1 MRKEFFHSQIH
12 VIIRPAIKVAVG
24 RRIFNPIHNRSVLVL
39 GRDRWSPTIP
49 SDSNEQFPKLSPSS
63 HSSSLRKMR
72 KESYHLCVTG
82 IASVCFNPMIMINHR
97 VIQCVFTH
105 FRHRENCSRNV
116 PRWNTIRHWTIVIW
130 TRLADRRPVAYEAL
144 RMSLWS
150 QDHAPRM

>member
-1 MRKEFFHSQIH
+1 MEDVGEKRIFSFSDP
-12 VIIRPAIKVAVG
+12 RNNPAIKVAVG

-97 VIQCVFTH
+97 VIQRIYPLSTP
-105 FRHRENCSRNV
+105 REF
-116 PRWNTIRHWTIVIW
+116 
-130 TRLADRRPVAYEAL
+130 
-144 RMSLWS
+144 
-150 QDHAPRM
+150 